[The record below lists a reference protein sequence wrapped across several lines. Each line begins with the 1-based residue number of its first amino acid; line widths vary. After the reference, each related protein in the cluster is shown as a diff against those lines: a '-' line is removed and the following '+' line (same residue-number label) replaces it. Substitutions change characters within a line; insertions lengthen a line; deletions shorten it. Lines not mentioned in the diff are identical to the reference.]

1 MLSYVR
7 TQAET
12 RRAKAEALSPE
23 LIRDFVIAGHMDLEK
38 VKRMYEEHPAL
49 LNAAHP
55 WKESDHETAVQAAAQ
70 MGNVAVAEYLLSKGA
85 PLEIC
90 TAAMLGR
97 TEDVLSRDPKDI
109 GAAGAHG
116 IPLLAHAALSG
127 NLDLVQLL
135 FNQGAHQGVSFALHN
150 AISRNNYDVTRW
162 LLGTGKVDL
171 DWKNYQGKTA
181 LAVAN
186 EKGYGE
192 IVSLLRQ
199 YDASEWRCLTKKET
213 NSL

>member
-12 RRAKAEALSPE
+12 RRVKAEALTPE

-38 VKRMYEEHPAL
+38 VKSMYEEYPAL

-97 TEDVLSRDPKDI
+97 TEDVKRLLSRDPKDI
-109 GAAGAHG
+109 GATGAHG
-116 IPLLAHAALSG
+116 IRLLAHAALSG

-135 FNQGAHQGVSFALHN
+135 FNQGAHQGVSFAFHN
-150 AISRNNYDVTRW
+150 AVNRNDYKIARW
-162 LLGTGKVDL
+162 LLETGKVDL
-171 DWKNYQGKTA
+171 AWKNYQGKTA
-181 LAVAN
+181 LTIAG
-186 EKGYGE
+186 ERGYDQ
-192 IVSLLRQ
+192 IVSLLKQ
-199 YDASEWRCLTKKET
+199 SDATE
-213 NSL
+213 

>member
-12 RRAKAEALSPE
+12 RRAKAEALTPE

-49 LNAAHP
+49 LNAAHL

-70 MGNVAVAEYLLSKGA
+70 MGNVAVAEYLLSNVA

-97 TEDVLSRDPKDI
+97 TEDVKRLRSRDPKAL
-109 GAAGAHG
+109 GAPGVLG
-116 IPLLAHAALSG
+116 VPLL
-127 NLDLVQLL
+127 
-135 FNQGAHQGVSFALHN
+135 
-150 AISRNNYDVTRW
+150 
-162 LLGTGKVDL
+162 
-171 DWKNYQGKTA
+171 
-181 LAVAN
+181 
-186 EKGYGE
+186 
-192 IVSLLRQ
+192 
-199 YDASEWRCLTKKET
+199 
-213 NSL
+213 

>member
-1 MLSYVR
+1 MLSYVP

-12 RRAKAEALSPE
+12 RRVKAEALTPE

-38 VKRMYEEHPAL
+38 VKRMCEEHPAL

-70 MGNVAVAEYLLSKGA
+70 MGNVTVAEYLLSKGA

-97 TEDVLSRDPKDI
+97 TEDVKRLLSRDPKDI

-116 IPLLAHAALSG
+116 IPLLAHAALSD

-171 DWKNYQGKTA
+171 VWKNYQGKTA

-186 EKGYGE
+186 EKGYRE

-199 YDASEWRCLTKKET
+199 YGASE
-213 NSL
+213 

>member
-7 TQAET
+7 PQAET
-12 RRAKAEALSPE
+12 RRVKAEALSPG

-116 IPLLAHAALSG
+116 IPLLAHAALSD

-171 DWKNYQGKTA
+171 VWKNYQGKTA
-181 LAVAN
+181 LAFAN

-199 YDASEWRCLTKKET
+199 YGASE
-213 NSL
+213 

>member
-12 RRAKAEALSPE
+12 RRVKAEALTPE
-23 LIRDFVIAGHMDLEK
+23 LIRDFVIASHMDLEK

-97 TEDVLSRDPKDI
+97 TEDVKRLLSRDPKDI
-109 GAAGAHG
+109 GATGAHG
-116 IPLLAHAALSG
+116 IPLLRVEMVDEKRNGFSLSARG
-127 NLDLVQLL
+127 LASASDRRDLHRFGIYLYRFYQLRAVTL
-135 FNQGAHQGVSFALHN
+135 EDVSCN
-150 AISRNNYDVTRW
+150 
-162 LLGTGKVDL
+162 
-171 DWKNYQGKTA
+171 
-181 LAVAN
+181 
-186 EKGYGE
+186 
-192 IVSLLRQ
+192 
-199 YDASEWRCLTKKET
+199 
-213 NSL
+213 